1 MPLLV
6 FVLLAPSTATHST
19 NKHLLY
25 CPVLVRLI
33 PAFRVYESAVA
44 PLKLLEL
51 GFSKESMASL
61 AVLTAP
67 FTLLGTLVTGSLV
80 AKRSP
85 LEVYLY
91 GFALRFILSLSG
103 PACVS
108 YLKSQDGVVSNGF
121 YFLILFLTISYSF
134 ASECL
139 MFVGV
144 GAFFLNIS
152 SSSIHVAGSY
162 LTLLNTSSNMGGTW
176 HKALTL
182 WLVDKLTW
190 RDNCVIPPD
199 AAAGTLCP
207 VKYDGYYVISAVL
220 MPVAALIGFY
230 FTRTLPRLAKLPDSS
245 WKASK

>member
-1 MPLLV
+1 M
-6 FVLLAPSTATHST
+6 
-19 NKHLLY
+19 
-25 CPVLVRLI
+25 
-33 PAFRVYESAVA
+33 
-44 PLKLLEL
+44 
-51 GFSKESMASL
+51 
-61 AVLTAP
+61 AVLASP
-67 FTLLGTLVTGSLV
+67 FTLIGTLVTGNFV

-91 GFALRFILSLSG
+91 GYALRFILSLTG

-108 YLKSQDGVVSNGF
+108 FLKAQEGVVSTTF
-121 YFLILFLTISYSF
+121 YFLILFITIMYSF

-144 GAFFLNIS
+144 GAFFLNVS

-182 WLVDKLTW
+182 WLVDRLTW
-190 RDNCVIPPD
+190 REDCIIPPD

-207 VKYDGYYVISAVL
+207 VKYDGYYVISTALV
-220 MPVAALIGFY
+220 PVAAVIGLY
-230 FTRTLPRLAKLPDSS
+230 FAKTLPWLAKLPDSS
-245 WKASK
+245 WKASKR